1 MIDSLRTPKR
11 QVLDGKT
18 PKSRQPGVLTSGGN
32 RLRFTTVVLSI
43 CAFGSHAT
51 QTLAMT
57 GRTDSK
63 GGSEQV
69 AEARDAQHNFDFK
82 FGVWHTHLRR
92 VLDPF
97 SSSSES
103 FVLEGTVTVR
113 KIWGGKAQLEEIEAD
128 GPKGHWE
135 GLTLF
140 LYDPQTHQWG
150 QSFINS
156 RMGELGSPLIGSF
169 HDGRG
174 ELFAQDT
181 FKGKTILVRRVWSE
195 IKLNSHHFEESY
207 SNDGGRTWKAAFV
220 GDLTRSEQAKDQ
232 DGSAIAELEH
242 SDAITREQHQFDFDF
257 GTWAT
262 HSTRLLHPLTGSHTW
277 VELDGKTV
285 VRKVWGGRANL
296 AEYDAD
302 GSGSHVTLLALRWFN
317 PTTGE
322 WNLDFATPQ
331 VGTLGT
337 PGVGTFKDGRAE
349 FYSFDTIGGRNL
361 LVRFSIWK
369 ITDDTAQ
376 SEQAFSD
383 DGGKTWEV
391 NWINHYTRIKDTAG

>member
-1 MIDSLRTPKR
+1 ML
-11 QVLDGKT
+11 
-18 PKSRQPGVLTSGGN
+18 
-32 RLRFTTVVLSI
+32 
-43 CAFGSHAT
+43 T
-51 QTLAMT
+51 QTRWTTIQDRYFLNQ
-57 GRTDSK
+57 GNSK
-63 GGSEQV
+63 WFTLSLLILIACTAGQHLFGQAEEMNAAATPSV
-69 AEARDAQHNFDFK
+69 ALRDGEHDFDFNI
-82 FGVWHTHLRR
+82 GVWHTHLRR

-103 FVLEGTVTVR
+103 FVLEGTVTIR

-140 LYDPQTHQWG
+140 LYDPQAHQWG

-156 RMGELGSPLIGSF
+156 RMGELGSPLIGSL

-181 FKGKTILVRRVWSE
+181 FQGKTILVRRAWSE

-207 SNDGGRTWKAAFV
+207 SNDGGRTWKAAFI

-232 DGSAIAELEH
+232 DGSAIAEPEH
-242 SDAITREQHQFDFDF
+242 NDAITPEQHQFDFDF

-277 VELDGKTV
+277 VKLDGKTV

-302 GSGSHVTLLALRWFN
+302 GTGNHGTLLALRWFN

-322 WNLDFATPQ
+322 WNLDFAAPQ
-331 VGTLGT
+331 VGTLGV
-337 PGVGTFKDGRAE
+337 PGVGTFKNGRAE
-349 FYSFDTIGGRNL
+349 FYRFDTIDGRNL

-369 ITDDTAQ
+369 ITEDTAQ
-376 SEQAFSD
+376 SEQAFSA

-391 NWINHYTRIKDTAG
+391 NWMNHYTRVNGE

>member
-1 MIDSLRTPKR
+1 MLTPIR
-11 QVLDGKT
+11 WTTSRNALNQGNSRSFAPFLLFLIVCGVQQLSGHAEQMNPSATQVLALRDG
-18 PKSRQPGVLTSGGN
+18 
-32 RLRFTTVVLSI
+32 
-43 CAFGSHAT
+43 
-51 QTLAMT
+51 
-57 GRTDSK
+57 
-63 GGSEQV
+63 
-69 AEARDAQHNFDFK
+69 QHDFDFR

-103 FVLEGTVTVR
+103 FILEGTVTVR

-140 LYDPQTHQWG
+140 LYDPQAHQWG
-150 QSFINS
+150 SPFINS
-156 RMGELGSPLIGSF
+156 RAGDLGSPLIGEF
-169 HDGRG
+169 HDGQ
-174 ELFAQDT
+174 ETLFGQDT
-181 FKGKTILVRRVWSE
+181 VNGKTILVRRQWSE
-195 IKLNSHHFEESY
+195 IKPKSHHFEESY
-207 SNDGGRTWKAAFV
+207 SNDGGTTWKAALI

-232 DGSAIAELEH
+232 DGSAIAEPEH
-242 SDAITREQHQFDFDF
+242 NDAITPEQHQFDFDF

-277 VELDGKTV
+277 VEMDGKTV

-296 AEYDAD
+296 AEYDAN
-302 GSGSHVTLLALRWFN
+302 GTGGHVTLLALRWFN

-331 VGTLGT
+331 VGTFGI
-337 PGVGTFKDGRAE
+337 PVVGTFKDGRAE
-349 FYSFDTIGGRNL
+349 FYGFDSIGGRNI

-369 ITDDTAQ
+369 ITNDTAQ
-376 SEQAFSD
+376 SEQAFSE
-383 DGGKTWEV
+383 DGGKNWEV
-391 NWINHYTRIKDTAG
+391 NWTNQYTRVTGE